1 MTMKQNY
8 QNDKE
13 IGIASQLVLASAS
26 PRRRELLAQI
36 GLSPTVMVAD
46 IDETPQKREKPQPY
60 ALRMAS
66 EKVLKVRDQ
75 NAETVNHFVL
85 AGDTVVACGQRILP
99 KTEDEASARACLALL
114 SGRRHRVY
122 GGIALISPNGNLRT
136 RLVTSTVR
144 FRMLGQNDIDSYIA
158 TGEWH
163 GKAGGYAIQGIAALF
178 VQQISGSYSNIVG
191 FSLFDVAAML
201 GGQGFD
207 VLQIPDMA

>member
-1 MTMKQNY
+1 MTLKQNY

-36 GLSPTVMVAD
+36 GLSPTIMVAN

-144 FRMLGQNDIDSYIA
+144 FRMLGHNDIDSYIA
-158 TGEWH
+158 TGEWQ

-207 VLQIPDMA
+207 VLQISDMT

>member
-13 IGIASQLVLASAS
+13 IGIESQLVLASAS

-36 GLSPTVMVAD
+36 GLTPTIMVAN

-75 NAETVNHFVL
+75 NAETINHFVL

-158 TGEWH
+158 TGEWQ

-207 VLQIPDMA
+207 VLQISDMT

>member
-1 MTMKQNY
+1 MTLKPNY

-36 GLSPTVMVAD
+36 GLSPIIMVAD

-158 TGEWH
+158 TGEWQ

>member
-1 MTMKQNY
+1 M
-8 QNDKE
+8 
-13 IGIASQLVLASAS
+13 LASAS

-36 GLSPTVMVAD
+36 GLSPTIMVAD

-201 GGQGFD
+201 SGQGFD
-207 VLQIPDMA
+207 VLQISDMT

>member
-1 MTMKQNY
+1 MTLKPNY

-36 GLSPTVMVAD
+36 GLSPTIMVAD

-122 GGIALISPNGNLRT
+122 GGIALISPEGHMRT
-136 RLVTSTVR
+136 RLVTSMVR
-144 FRMLGQNDIDSYIA
+144 FRKLGSDDIDSYIA
-158 TGEWH
+158 SGEWH
-163 GKAGGYAIQGIAALF
+163 GKAGGYAIQGMAAIF
-178 VQQISGSYSNIVG
+178 IQQISGSYSNIVG
-191 FSLFDVAAML
+191 FSLFDVAAL
-201 GGQGFD
+201 LTGQGFNAMHMPE
-207 VLQIPDMA
+207 IS

>member
-1 MTMKQNY
+1 M
-8 QNDKE
+8 
-13 IGIASQLVLASAS
+13 LASAS

-36 GLSPTVMVAD
+36 GLSPTIMVAD

-207 VLQIPDMA
+207 VLQISDMT

>member
-1 MTMKQNY
+1 MTLKQNY

-207 VLQIPDMA
+207 VLQISDMT

>member
-207 VLQIPDMA
+207 VLQISDMT

>member
-1 MTMKQNY
+1 MTLKPNY

-36 GLSPTVMVAD
+36 GLSPTIMVAD

-144 FRMLGQNDIDSYIA
+144 FRLLGQNDIDSYIA

-207 VLQIPDMA
+207 VLQISDMT